1 MRKFIYLLFA
11 LLTFACNNEEDV
23 FSEENNKYFHSME
36 EFNAFVHN
44 AINESFPK
52 QTRATEGSPISST
65 QIIECIKK
73 NAIAKGIGFKI
84 ENEGTDNEFIS
95 FASEDP
101 NIQYTTASCAH
112 LLWTDNNLPNGG
124 RIELIVWCTFK
135 YQIHTLRIIEIGY
148 ISSEVK
154 VPSHCPCLRSAEDTS
169 LKHQINENRTG
180 ISYVWNG
187 AITLHNPIT
196 DKGQRKVYNIVGII
210 TMGSNK

>member
-1 MRKFIYLLFA
+1 MKKFIYLLFA
-11 LLTFACNNEEDV
+11 LLTFACNNEENV
-23 FSEENNKYFHSME
+23 FSEKNNKCFHSME

-52 QTRATEGSPISST
+52 QTRTTEGYSISST
-65 QIIECIKK
+65 QITECIKRA
-73 NAIAKGIGFKI
+73 AIAKGIEFKI

-95 FASEDP
+95 FTGEDP
-101 NIQYTTASCAH
+101 NIQYTTISCPH
-112 LLWTDNNLPNGG
+112 QLWQNNDLPGGG

-154 VPSHCPCLRSAEDTS
+154 VPSHCPYLRSIEEIS
-169 LKHQINENRTG
+169 LKHQISETQTG
-180 ISYVWNG
+180 ISYVWDG

-196 DKGQRKVYNIVGII
+196 DKDQRKVYNIVGII
-210 TMGSNK
+210 TMRPNK